1 LEKLFY
7 ATRFYATLGLAGGM
21 TGIVVRPVRGFEPRV
36 LEPRDAGGRD
46 MKLSGKVAVITGA
59 ARGIGRACA
68 ERFLNDGVR
77 VVISDIDGDGLART
91 TAELARPGELRAI
104 PADVTKRADI
114 DRLVAAAA
122 TDFGRLDIMVNNAG
136 VARNQDLLEISEKE
150 FDDVIAV
157 NLKGAFF
164 GVQAAAKQMI
174 AQGGGGVIINMSS
187 VNALLAIPSLATY
200 AISKGGMKQLTSVA
214 AVALAPHRI
223 RVVAVGPGTILTEMV
238 ATAIFSS
245 DDARRSVLSRTP
257 AGRCGEP
264 SEVASVVA
272 FLASDDASYITG
284 QTIYPDGG
292 RLILNYTV
300 PVGEE

>member
-1 LEKLFY
+1 
-7 ATRFYATLGLAGGM
+7 
-21 TGIVVRPVRGFEPRV
+21 
-36 LEPRDAGGRD
+36 
-46 MKLSGKVAVITGA
+46 MKSSGKVVVITGA

-68 ERFLNDGVR
+68 ERFLKDGAK
-77 VVISDIDGDGLART
+77 VVISDVDGSLLGQ
-91 TAELARPGELRAI
+91 TASELGKPDDLRAVQ
-104 PADVTKRADI
+104 ADVAKRADVE
-114 DRLVAAAA
+114 RLVAAAVK
-122 TDFGRLDIMVNNAG
+122 DFGRLDVMVNNAG
-136 VARNQDLLEISEKE
+136 IARNQDFLEIAESD
-150 FDDVIAV
+150 FDEVIGI

-174 AQGGGGVIINMSS
+174 AQGGGGVIVNMSS

-223 RVVAVGPGTILTEMV
+223 RVVAVGPGTILTDMV
-238 ATAIFSS
+238 ASAIFSS
-245 DDARRSVLSRTP
+245 DDARRTVMSRTP
-257 AGRCGEP
+257 IGRGGEP

-300 PVGEE
+300 PVSEP

>member
-1 LEKLFY
+1 
-7 ATRFYATLGLAGGM
+7 
-21 TGIVVRPVRGFEPRV
+21 
-36 LEPRDAGGRD
+36 

-59 ARGIGRACA
+59 ARGIGKACA
-68 ERFLNDGVR
+68 KRFLDDGVK
-77 VVISDIDGDGLART
+77 VVISDVDADTLAKTASELGRPNDLRT
-91 TAELARPGELRAI
+91 VQ
-104 PADVTKRADI
+104 ADVAKRADV
-114 DRLVAAAA
+114 DRAVATA
-122 TDFGRLDIMVNNAG
+122 TEQFGQIDIMINNAG
-136 VARNQDLLEISEKE
+136 VARNQDLLEISEKD
-150 FDDVIAV
+150 FDDIIGI

-174 AQGGGGVIINMSS
+174 AQGTGGVIINMSS

-223 RVVAVGPGTILTEMV
+223 RVVAVGPGTILTDMV
-238 ATAIFSS
+238 ASAIFSS
-245 DDARRSVLSRTP
+245 EDARRSVLSRTP
-257 AGRCGEP
+257 IGRGGDP

-292 RLILNYTV
+292 RLVLNYTV
-300 PVGEE
+300 PVKEPGS

>member
-1 LEKLFY
+1 M
-7 ATRFYATLGLAGGM
+7 R
-21 TGIVVRPVRGFEPRV
+21 
-36 LEPRDAGGRD
+36 
-46 MKLSGKVAVITGA
+46 LSGKVAVITGA

-68 ERFLNDGVR
+68 ERFLEDGVK
-77 VVISDIDGDGLART
+77 VVIGDIDGDALVKTA
-91 TAELARPGELRAI
+91 AELGRPNHLRAVA
-104 PADVTKRADI
+104 ADVTKRADV

-122 TDFGRLDIMVNNAG
+122 KDFGRLDIMVNNAG
-136 VARNQDLLEISEKE
+136 VARNRDFLEISEQE

-174 AQGGGGVIINMSS
+174 AQGGGGVVINMSS

-238 ATAIFSS
+238 ASAIFSS
-245 DDARRSVLSRTP
+245 DEARRSVLSRTP

-264 SEVASVVA
+264 REVASVVA

-300 PVGEE
+300 PVASEQR

>member
-1 LEKLFY
+1 
-7 ATRFYATLGLAGGM
+7 
-21 TGIVVRPVRGFEPRV
+21 
-36 LEPRDAGGRD
+36 
-46 MKLSGKVAVITGA
+46 MKNSGKVVAITGA
-59 ARGIGRACA
+59 ARGIGKACA
-68 ERFLNDGVR
+68 ARFLADGAR
-77 VVISDIDGDGLART
+77 VVISDVDAAGLVH
-91 TAELARPGELRAI
+91 TAQELGHDDRLRAVE
-104 PADVTKRADI
+104 ADVSKRADV
-114 DRLVAAAA
+114 DRIVATAVKE
-122 TDFGRLDIMVNNAG
+122 FGRLDVMVNNAG
-136 VARNQDLLEISEKE
+136 VARNRDFLDISEAE
-150 FDDVIAV
+150 FDDVMGI

-164 GVQAAAKQMI
+164 GVQAAARQMI
-174 AQGGGGVIINMSS
+174 AQGGGGVVVNMSS

-200 AISKGGMKQLTSVA
+200 AMSKGAMKQLTSVA
-214 AVALAPHRI
+214 AVALAPHGI

-245 DDARRSVLSRTP
+245 EDARRSVLSRTP

-300 PVGEE
+300 PVNEKK